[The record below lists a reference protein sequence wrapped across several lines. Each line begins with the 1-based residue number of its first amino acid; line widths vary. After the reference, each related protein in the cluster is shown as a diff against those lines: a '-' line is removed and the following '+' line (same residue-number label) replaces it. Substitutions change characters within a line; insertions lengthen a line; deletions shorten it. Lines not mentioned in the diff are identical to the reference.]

1 MIRINLLP
9 YREKEKKE
17 NLLRQIVIMGSVFGV
32 FLIFLAT
39 VHFYVGFDIGG
50 KEEAIKGLEARL
62 LILNKRVGDIEVFK
76 KNKKELEQKL
86 GVIGG
91 LEGNRLFPVRMLD
104 DLNRLIPPK
113 EIWLEKL
120 AESGQ
125 QLRIEG
131 MARDNAAVAVLMRN
145 LEKEPFVKSVDLIFS
160 RQKEIV
166 GVHLHQFAL
175 TCVLKRGL

>member
-17 NLLRQIVIMGSVFGV
+17 NLLRQIIIMAGVFGI
-32 FLIFLAT
+32 FLILLVAL
-39 VHFYVGFDIGG
+39 HIYVGFDIAG
-50 KEEAIKGLEARL
+50 KEEAVAGLEARL
-62 LILNKRVGDIEVFK
+62 VVLNKKVGDIETFK

-86 GVIGG
+86 GVIGT
-91 LEGNRLFPVRMLD
+91 LEGNRLFPVRMFD

-120 AESGQ
+120 AEAGHD
-125 QLRIEG
+125 LRIEG
-131 MARDNAAVAVLMRN
+131 IARDNGAVAVLMRN
-145 LEKEPFVKSVDLIFS
+145 LEKEPFVKSVDLLFS
-160 RQKEIV
+160 RQTEIV
-166 GVHLHQFAL
+166 GVRLHQFAL